1 MPTETATYHFYRQPF
16 VLIFTCFAIGI
27 LLGQFIRDYN
37 TSIFL
42 FCCFSIVS
50 ITAFYRDRLNG
61 KLFFLFAGLAFMFL
75 GILVYVQKTNR
86 SEVNRFE
93 KIYAGNNPYL
103 FRITEIS
110 KTGGAWRKCVAE
122 MVGVYNGDKLTELN
136 QPFLVFLEQEG
147 LHAEKG
153 DLLISAA
160 EISPIE
166 NRNNPGEFDAVK
178 YWEGKG
184 IYHLTFIGSTAY
196 RLIDRTEQ
204 GWFETKITALNDYLG
219 QVFEKHFEGQQLGV
233 MKALVLGDKSLL
245 DTETKTSFSNS
256 GAMHVLAV
264 SGLHIGLILYLFLF
278 VLERMSRFLSKRNA
292 LLIVIAL
299 LWIYAVITG
308 LSPSVLRAVFMF
320 TVLAGTQLFAKKY
333 DSMNVLFF
341 SAFVLLIFN
350 PLYLFDIGFQLSYLA
365 MVGIF
370 VFYRPIEKTIVIHN
384 WLLNKVWQGTAI
396 GFAAQLMTAPLSL
409 YYFHQF
415 PNYFVLTNIGMMA
428 FSGLILGFGLGLF
441 AAAEVGFLAKIV
453 GFFLWF
459 ILLLTIEFIEWVEQL
474 PGAVANGYTFSLL
487 FVALLTLAFFYLR
500 YGQRKWTLV
509 GASISILVIFVFI
522 TIERNQNMQQEEVC
536 VFNANQ
542 LIVSVKKGDEIY
554 CFYKGQEKE
563 LNKAKFALESYSKI
577 YPGKIHYQSLA
588 DSSYSLKLSD
598 EHIEI
603 KHQKGFYQLEVNKE
617 KYAILYKN
625 NDLLN
630 VYDDATVIGLPYIS
644 SPVDVS
650 LKTGSYRIP
659 LNQAL

>member
-1 MPTETATYHFYRQPF
+1 MQGETTTYHFYRQPF
-16 VLIFTCFAIGI
+16 VLIFMCFASGI
-27 LLGQFIRDYN
+27 LFGQFLNDYH

-42 FCCFSIVS
+42 FLCFSIVVL
-50 ITAFYRDRLNG
+50 AAYYRDRLNG
-61 KLFFLFAGLAFMFL
+61 KLFFVFVGLAFMFL
-75 GILVYVQKTNR
+75 GTLIYVQKTNKQ
-86 SEVNRFE
+86 EVNRFE
-93 KIYAGNNPYL
+93 KIYSGNNPYL

-110 KTGGAWRKCVAE
+110 KSGSAWRKCVAE
-122 MVGVYNGDKLTELN
+122 MVGVYNGDRLTPLS

-147 LHAEKG
+147 LRAEKG
-153 DLLISAA
+153 DLLISSA
-160 EISPIE
+160 EILPIQ
-166 NRNNPGEFDAVK
+166 NKNNPGEFDAVK

-184 IYHLTFIGSTAY
+184 IYKLTFIGSSDY
-196 RLIDRTEQ
+196 RLIDRIEQ

-245 DTETKTSFSNS
+245 DAETKTSFSNS

-308 LSPSVLRAVFMF
+308 LSPSVIRAVFMF

-333 DSMNVLFF
+333 DSINVLFF

-370 VFYRPIEKTIVIHN
+370 VFYGPIEKTIIVKN
-384 WLLNKVWQGTAI
+384 WLLNKIWQGTAI

-441 AAAEVGFLAKIV
+441 AVAEVGFLAKIV
-453 GFFLWF
+453 GFLLWF
-459 ILLLTIEFIEWVEQL
+459 ILLLTIEFIEWVEGL
-474 PGAVANGYTFSLL
+474 PGAVAYGYSFSLL
-487 FVALLTLAFFYLR
+487 FVALLTMSFFYLR
-500 YGQRKWTLV
+500 YGQRKWTLI
-509 GASISILVIFVFI
+509 GASLSILVIFIII
-522 TIERNQNMQQEEVC
+522 TIKRNENMKMEEVC

-542 LIVSVKKGDEIY
+542 LIVSIKKGDEIY

-563 LNKAKFALESYSKI
+563 LIKAKFALESYAKI
-577 YPGKIHYQSLA
+577 YPGKIHYHSLA
-588 DSSYSLKLSD
+588 DSSYSLSLANTHF
-598 EHIEI
+598 EIE
-603 KHQKGFYQLEVNKE
+603 HQKGFYQLEVNKE

-625 NDLLN
+625 NDLSSN
-630 VYDDATVIGLPYIS
+630 YDNLTVIGLPYIN

-650 LKTGSYRIP
+650 LKTGCHRIG
-659 LNQAL
+659 LDQTL